1 MITYVAYTLM
11 ILGTALL
18 LIGALG
24 LLRLPD
30 FYCRTHAAT
39 KPDTFGLVLILLGLG
54 IYDGLTLTTVKML
67 VIILFVFLANP
78 TSSHALG
85 RAAILR
91 GLTPWTASDRKDGR

>member
-1 MITYVAYTLM
+1 MITYLAYTLM

-18 LIGALG
+18 LIGAVG

-54 IYDGLTLTTVKML
+54 IYDGLSLTTVKML
-67 VIILFVFLANP
+67 VIILFVFLSNP

-85 RAAILR
+85 RAAILG
-91 GLTPWTASDRKDGR
+91 GLAPWTAGKGKDGR

>member
-1 MITYVAYTLM
+1 MTVYVAYPLM
-11 ILGTALL
+11 ILGTVLL
-18 LIGALG
+18 LIGAVG

-54 IYDGLTLTTVKML
+54 VHDGLTPTTVKML

-85 RAAILR
+85 RAAILG
-91 GLTPWTASDRKDGR
+91 GLAPWTTRDGKDGR